1 MRCILIGVE
10 PVPNVRSPV
19 SRRSGVR
26 AGEGRNWGMRAR
38 SGDPLTQTLQPPRP
52 AVARSVASAGSLSH
66 ESRVNSSPPD
76 SNRWSPPGRAQLDE
90 AQQFRY
96 CPYRRILVNRD
107 HLPAREKRARGTM
120 RIQNFHL
127 PSCRSAPPGVG
138 RRQKNSRNRAPE
150 PLPTHG
156 ALRGALAS
164 PVQLSDGLFRTKHE
178 PTSVPVALDQTTIG
192 FPPVSS
198 LAGRR
203 RRWRTVRKILRTD
216 KFR

>member
-1 MRCILIGVE
+1 M
-10 PVPNVRSPV
+10 P
-19 SRRSGVR
+19 
-26 AGEGRNWGMRAR
+26 A
-38 SGDPLTQTLQPPRP
+38 TTFPRP
-52 AVARSVASAGSLSH
+52 ELR
-66 ESRVNSSPPD
+66 
-76 SNRWSPPGRAQLDE
+76 NRWFADSLLEEDGFEPSVPPSGRAQLDE

-138 RRQKNSRNRAPE
+138 HRQKNSRNRAPE

-178 PTSVPVALDQTTIG
+178 PTSVP
-192 FPPVSS
+192 
-198 LAGRR
+198 
-203 RRWRTVRKILRTD
+203 
-216 KFR
+216 